1 MLLAIAGSALAQKS
15 YLNLYVYGLDRPQ
28 SNKFGYGQTIYIS
41 GNIPDGIQSEY
52 GTADVMYI
60 GNLLT
65 KLSTLGYSIE
75 QMSTS
80 SASSSTGTPITYETI
95 IMSKPGSGSASVPTV
110 AAGDDEAT
118 EVARYNL
125 QGLPVT
131 KSEKGIQIIV
141 YSNYTTK
148 TVIVE

>member
-1 MLLAIAGSALAQKS
+1 MLLAIAGGARAQKS

-28 SNKFGYGQTIYIS
+28 SNKFGYGQTIYIT
-41 GNIPDGIQSEY
+41 GTIPDGIQSEY
-52 GTADVMYI
+52 GTVDVMYI

-65 KLSTLGYSIE
+65 KLSSLGYSIE

-80 SASSSTGTPITYETI
+80 SASGSNGTPITYETI
-95 IMSKPGSGSASVPTV
+95 IMSKPDTDTASVPTV
-110 AAGDDEAT
+110 AASDDEAT

-131 KSEKGIQIIV
+131 KGEKGIQIIV